1 MSLLTSN
8 VVVINHQSFL
18 FGGFTPLHAA
28 VRSHNAVVKEMR
40 TFKNPCSFV
49 AAELAQ
55 RGQMYIECIKTL
67 LFMGA
72 SYGTKV
78 FTLQLMYHLQPQV
91 SFVFLFHIVTEN
103 FPFCSCR
110 KPLSQV
116 KKRLK
121 VHIRHT
127 VVSSANM
134 KKLQTPCSHAS
145 LIYCSLRI

>member
-8 VVVINHQSFL
+8 VVVINRQSFL

-28 VRSHNAVVKEMR
+28 VRSHNAVIKEMR
-40 TFKNPCSFV
+40 TLKNPCSFV

-91 SFVFLFHIVTEN
+91 SFVFFISYCNRELSFLF
-103 FPFCSCR
+103 
-110 KPLSQV
+110 
-116 KKRLK
+116 
-121 VHIRHT
+121 
-127 VVSSANM
+127 M
-134 KKLQTPCSHAS
+134 
-145 LIYCSLRI
+145 